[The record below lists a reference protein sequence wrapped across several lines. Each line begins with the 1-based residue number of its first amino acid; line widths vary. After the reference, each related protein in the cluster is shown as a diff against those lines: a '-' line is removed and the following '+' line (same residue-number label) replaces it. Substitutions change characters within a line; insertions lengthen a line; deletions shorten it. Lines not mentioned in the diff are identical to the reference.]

1 MFLVLSFLL
10 DDESETR
17 TKVNNTP
24 SQTGHKKITDLI
36 EQLQILITLRNFL
49 GMSIV
54 SKKQI
59 DSVRQFA

>member
-24 SQTGHKKITDLI
+24 SQTGQKKITDLI